1 MNWKTL
7 LPGACP
13 FLVLLIGVIVW
24 PTAGYCGGVQ
34 QEWVD
39 NIEKAREIAAAND
52 RDLLLLFT
60 GSDWCPPC
68 QKLEE
73 EILSK
78 PDFLQ
83 EAKNQYVLVK
93 LDFPRETP
101 LLPKIQE
108 QNNRLAAEFGVN
120 GFPTIILADKE
131 MRPFAITGAPTDGVE
146 SFLGYLGEQ
155 RQRRIRR
162 DEWLAEAAKL
172 EGADRADALDKA
184 LSEIDADI
192 ARLYYEPLIA
202 EIVELDADNQLGLR
216 EKWNG
221 ESDREMRKIIL
232 TDIMTIARLE
242 KPEPALEFIDEVLQA
257 VPFEPEQLLQ
267 IHQVRLNLLRSIGD
281 NARLDAALDELI
293 QMEALTEESRQRMM
307 VKKIM
312 LMVGSGRREQA
323 LQQLDQWLANFGN
336 SPYLWMARGE
346 LSEAAGDFDS
356 AIKSFDEGLK
366 HAERNPDLYLELL
379 TSKADCLVAKSDT
392 MSAIQ
397 ILDAFAEDTRRPADL
412 RGEALLHKALIMR
425 EQGRL
430 RLARLAENR
439 AVEIQENAN
448 SRAQM
453 QKLVDRLRR
462 KYDQ

>member
-1 MNWKTL
+1 MYSKTL
-7 LPGACP
+7 NLWICQL
-13 FLVLLIGVIVW
+13 LVLLIAAIANPDCSRSFG
-24 PTAGYCGGVQ
+24 CDQ
-34 QEWVD
+34 DWVD
-39 NIEKAREIAAAND
+39 NIDKAREIAADKD

-78 PDFLQ
+78 PEFLE
-83 EAKNQYVLVK
+83 EARNQYVLVK

-108 QNNRLAAEFGVN
+108 QNNRLATEFGVN

-131 MRPFAITGAPTDGVE
+131 LRPFAITGAPTEGVE
-146 SFLGYLGEQ
+146 AFLGYLGEQ

-184 LSEIDADI
+184 LGEIDPDI

-257 VPFEPEQLLQ
+257 IPFEPEQLLQ
-267 IHQVRLNLLRSIGD
+267 IHQIRLNLLRSIGD

-312 LMVGSGRREQA
+312 LMAGTNRRDQA
-323 LQQLDQWLANFGN
+323 MKQLDDWLAKFGD

-346 LSEAAGDFDS
+346 LYEAAGDYDA
-356 AIKSFDEGLK
+356 AIKALDMGLK
-366 HAERNPDLYLELL
+366 NAQQNPDLYFELL
-379 TSKADCLVAKSDT
+379 TSKADCLVAKDDALT
-392 MSAIQ
+392 AIQ
-397 ILDAFAEDTRRPADL
+397 ILDSFAEDTRRPSDL

-439 AVEIQENAN
+439 AIEIQENAD